1 MIEAAPLNRLLHHAQ
16 QLLTLGAADDV
27 LAALCGQV
35 RVLTS
40 ARRVFASF
48 CLPRQS
54 WTDGHQVE
62 HDEAGTRPAV
72 PAARSALFAIHRR
85 VISTRRVLEIER
97 GEDTT
102 AIVAGLRAEPDATI
116 RAVPI
121 FLRGGR
127 VSGELVIV
135 GGELSSLSAV
145 SELVQLA
152 TIALE
157 NAQRLAFARR
167 DQDRL
172 LLLAEAADDALYDWN
187 FDTRSFWWGGGI
199 RKLIGSEG
207 ASVDNTPSWKRE
219 RIHPDDAERVKTSF
233 DKAQQAIAI
242 RWEGAYRFRR
252 DDGSYCH
259 VEDRAYLM
267 RDVDGRAYRVIGSMR
282 DVTAIKELLIREQAA
297 RSEAEMASRAK
308 DEFLAML
315 GHELRNPLAPIITGL
330 ELLRIRTS
338 IDPARDLQVLER
350 QARHLIRLVDDLL
363 DISRITHGKI
373 KLELERLEVATV
385 IAAAA
390 ETAGPLIESRNH
402 RLHLDVAASG
412 LPVRAD
418 RARLTQA
425 VANIVMNAAKY
436 TEPGGDIW
444 ISARVAGGQIEIRVR
459 DNGIGIAAEMLP
471 NIFKMFVQERQA
483 LDRAQ
488 GGLGLGL
495 AIVHNLVTLHGG
507 TVEPRSDGPG
517 RGTELTIRLPLAT
530 NEQVRAPA
538 TSPVEPDRSLHGR
551 RIMVVDDN
559 EDAADLLAML
569 LEELGNTTR
578 VAHDAERALEVANE
592 FAPELAV
599 LDIGLPQVDGYELA
613 RRLRARG
620 DAKLHLIA
628 LTGYGQPSDKE
639 RATRA
644 GFDAHLVK
652 PVSIKALR
660 DTIGKLS

>member
-1 MIEAAPLNRLLHHAQ
+1 VIDAAPLHHLLHHAQ
-16 QLLTLGAADDV
+16 QILTPGNTNDI

-35 RVLTS
+35 RAVTA

-48 CLPRQS
+48 SLPRQA
-54 WTDGHQVE
+54 WTDGFQVE
-62 HDEAGTRPAV
+62 HDEGGTRPAA
-72 PAARSALFAIHRR
+72 PAARSALFALHRR
-85 VISTRRVLEIER
+85 MLASPRIFEVVR
-97 GEDTT
+97 GDDTT
-102 AIVAGLRAEPDATI
+102 AIVAGLRAEPDTSI

-121 FLRGGR
+121 FHRGGR

-135 GGELSSLSAV
+135 GGDVFS
-145 SELVQLA
+145 LA
-152 TIALE
+152 TIAELAELAAIGLE
-157 NAQRLAFARR
+157 SAQRLAFARR

-199 RKLIGSEG
+199 RKLIGSEA
-207 ASVDNTPSWKRE
+207 ASVDNTPSWKHE
-219 RIHPDDAERVKTSF
+219 RVHPDDVGRVKASF
-233 DKAQQAIAI
+233 ETAKQSIAM

-330 ELLRIRTS
+330 ELLRMRTS

-390 ETAGPLIESRNH
+390 ETAGPLIESRSH
-402 RLHLDVAASG
+402 RLHIDVATSG

-425 VANIVMNAAKY
+425 IANIVMNAAKY

-444 ISARVAGGQIEIRVR
+444 ITARVAGGQIEIRVR
-459 DNGIGIAAEMLP
+459 DNGIGIAPEMLP

-495 AIVHNLVTLHGG
+495 AIVHNLITLHGG

-517 RGTELTIRLPLAT
+517 RGTELTIRLPLVT
-530 NEQVRAPA
+530 NEQVRAPTA
-538 TSPVEPDRSLHGR
+538 SRVEPDPSLHGR

-578 VAHDAERALEVANE
+578 VAHDAERAIEVANE

-652 PVSIKALR
+652 PVSISALR
-660 DTIGKLS
+660 DAIDKL